1 MNDKSYVLNVG
12 RHDVERLG
20 KSDRIYGPGSRDFL
34 LRYAHIKEGMTIL
47 DVGCGT
53 GNMSLWMAEK
63 VGPSGQVIGIDASAE
78 QIEVCKACAKS
89 KGFKNTRFLHLDF
102 SQIRS
107 LGTLFDI
114 SYSRFVLIH
123 LTKPLDAIKLM
134 TSVTRPGGAV
144 VCEEPIT
151 DLHECSPE
159 HAAFDHAN
167 KLTITLGR
175 TKGVDY
181 NLGTRLPELFAAAQ
195 LDNLQFD
202 HYQPYIHDENDRGIF
217 FDSFAQITE
226 KLLEHEFATPEQI
239 HTIGEQLL
247 QLKDDHAYSIKGFRN
262 IQAIGRRPLAQE
274 DVR

>member
-34 LRYAHIKEGMTIL
+34 QRYAHIKEGMTIL

-63 VGPSGQVIGIDASAE
+63 VGPKGQVIGIDASAE
-78 QIEVCKACAKS
+78 QIEVSKARAKS
-89 KGFKNTRFLHLDF
+89 MGLENIRFVHLDF

-107 LGTLFDI
+107 LDTLFDI
-114 SYSRFVLIH
+114 AYCRFILIH
-123 LTKPLDAIKLM
+123 LTQPLEAIKLM
-134 TSVTRPGGAV
+134 TLVTRPGGAV

-151 DLHECSPE
+151 NLHECSPE

-167 KLTITLGR
+167 KLTISLGR

-181 NLGTRLPELFAAAQ
+181 NLGTRLPELFAVAQ
-195 LDNLQFD
+195 LDDLQFD

-217 FDSFAQITE
+217 FDSFTQIAE
-226 KLLEHEFATPEQI
+226 NLLEHELATPEQI
-239 HTIGEQLL
+239 HTVGEQLL
-247 QLKDDHAYSIKGFRN
+247 RLKDDHTYSIKGFRN
-262 IQAIGRRPLAQE
+262 IQAIGRRPVAQE
-274 DVR
+274 GV

>member
-34 LRYAHIKEGMTIL
+34 QRYAHIKEGMTIL

-63 VGPSGQVIGIDASAE
+63 VGPKGQVIGIDASAE
-78 QIEVCKACAKS
+78 QIEVSKARAKS
-89 KGFKNTRFLHLDF
+89 MGLENIRFVHLDF

-107 LGTLFDI
+107 LDTLFDI
-114 SYSRFVLIH
+114 AYCRFILIH
-123 LTKPLDAIKLM
+123 LTQPLEAIKLM

-151 DLHECSPE
+151 NLHECSPE

-167 KLTITLGR
+167 KLTISLGR

-195 LDNLQFD
+195 LDDLQFD

-217 FDSFAQITE
+217 FDSFTQIAE
-226 KLLEHEFATPEQI
+226 NLLEHELATPEQI
-239 HTIGEQLL
+239 HTVGEQLL
-247 QLKDDHAYSIKGFRN
+247 RLKDDHTYSIKGFRN
-262 IQAIGRRPLAQE
+262 IQAIGRRPVAQE
-274 DVR
+274 GV

>member
-34 LRYAHIKEGMTIL
+34 QRYAHIKEGMTIL

-63 VGPSGQVIGIDASAE
+63 VGLKGQVIGIDASAE
-78 QIEVCKACAKS
+78 QIEVSKARAKS
-89 KGFKNTRFLHLDF
+89 MGLENIRFVHLDF

-107 LGTLFDI
+107 LDTLFDI
-114 SYSRFVLIH
+114 AYCRFILIH
-123 LTKPLDAIKLM
+123 LTQPLEAIKLM
-134 TSVTRPGGAV
+134 TSVTLPGGAV

-151 DLHECSPE
+151 KLHECSPE

-167 KLTITLGR
+167 KLTISLGR

-195 LDNLQFD
+195 LDDLQFD

-217 FDSFAQITE
+217 FDSFTQIAE
-226 KLLEHEFATPEQI
+226 NLLEHELATPEQI
-239 HTIGEQLL
+239 HTVGEQLL
-247 QLKDDHAYSIKGFRN
+247 RLKDNHTYSIKGFRN
-262 IQAIGRRPLAQE
+262 IQAIGRRPVAQE
-274 DVR
+274 GV

>member
-34 LRYAHIKEGMTIL
+34 QRYAHIKEGMTIL

-63 VGPSGQVIGIDASAE
+63 VGPKGQVIGIDASTE
-78 QIEVCKACAKS
+78 QIEVSKARAKS
-89 KGFKNTRFLHLDF
+89 MGLENIRFVHLDF

-107 LGTLFDI
+107 LDTLFDI
-114 SYSRFVLIH
+114 AYCRFILIH
-123 LTKPLDAIKLM
+123 LTQPLEAIKLM
-134 TSVTRPGGAV
+134 TLVTRPGGAV

-151 DLHECSPE
+151 NLHECLPE

-167 KLTITLGR
+167 KLTISLGR

-181 NLGTRLPELFAAAQ
+181 NIGTRLPELFAAAQ
-195 LDNLQFD
+195 LDDLQFD
-202 HYQPYIHDENDRGIF
+202 HYQPYIHNENDRGIF
-217 FDSFAQITE
+217 FDSFTQIAE
-226 KLLEHEFATPEQI
+226 NLLEHELATPEQI
-239 HTIGEQLL
+239 HTVGEQLL
-247 QLKDDHAYSIKGFRN
+247 RLKDDHTYSIKGFRN
-262 IQAIGRRPLAQE
+262 IQAIGRRPVAQE
-274 DVR
+274 GV

>member
-34 LRYAHIKEGMTIL
+34 QRYAHIKEGMTIL

-63 VGPSGQVIGIDASAE
+63 VGPKGQVIGIDASAE
-78 QIEVCKACAKS
+78 QIEVSKARAKS
-89 KGFKNTRFLHLDF
+89 MGLENIRFVHLDF

-107 LGTLFDI
+107 LDTLFDI
-114 SYSRFVLIH
+114 AYCRFILIH
-123 LTKPLDAIKLM
+123 LTQPLEAIKLM
-134 TSVTRPGGAV
+134 TLVTRPGGAV

-151 DLHECSPE
+151 NLHECSPE

-167 KLTITLGR
+167 KLTISLGR

-181 NLGTRLPELFAAAQ
+181 NIGTRLPELFAAAQ
-195 LDNLQFD
+195 LDDLQFD
-202 HYQPYIHDENDRGIF
+202 HYQPYIHNENDRGIF
-217 FDSFAQITE
+217 FDSFTQIAE
-226 KLLEHEFATPEQI
+226 NLLEHELATPEQI
-239 HTIGEQLL
+239 HTVGEQLL
-247 QLKDDHAYSIKGFRN
+247 RLKDNHTYSIKGFRN
-262 IQAIGRRPLAQE
+262 IQAIGRRPVAQE
-274 DVR
+274 GV